1 MKKKFGILFGFFCLA
16 ILDSIFAYAC
26 PIDFTYTSLSVV
38 WHFYL
43 TGLLVFVRDK
53 PWLNRL
59 LIGAMAGII
68 RDLFFTS
75 TFPFCFLFYPALTLL
90 AGIYQNRARSL
101 ESACLIYISLLF
113 LVDFVPYLVQRMEGL
128 TSVSLISWLYHMEL
142 LTLLIGSLVVIG
154 MIYIDLIM
162 DRFYLFQS
170 RIIKKSQS
178 RRSRSARRSTPNRNH
193 PESSPS
199 AS

>member
-53 PWLNRL
+53 PWLNRV
-59 LIGAMAGII
+59 LIGATAGIV

-75 TFPFCFLFYPALTLL
+75 TFPFCFLLYPLLALL
-90 AGIYQNRARSL
+90 AGLYQKKMRSM
-101 ESACLIYISLLF
+101 ESACLIYMGVLF
-113 LVDFVPYLVQRMEGL
+113 LVDFVPFLYQKAAGI
-128 TSVSLISWLYHMEL
+128 TSVSLISWLYHVEL
-142 LTLLIGSLVVIG
+142 LTLIFSGLIVIG
-154 MIYIDLIM
+154 MIYVDLIM

-170 RIIKKSQS
+170 RIIKKRLSKN
-178 RRSRSARRSTPNRNH
+178 RLSARRAPSTNH
-193 PESSPS
+193 PETV
-199 AS
+199 